1 MELISTHC
9 LGKPLSLRASM
20 AGWQQLTWD
29 RHIVGQ
35 RPASADN
42 EGPFSYEF
50 RVLPETDPAEHT
62 NREIDQTI
70 ASQVE
75 AITIR
80 LEFHVQWQD
89 FRVEYQLFQ
98 NDVEIERGQRTAS
111 DLQRA
116 TPVEVSGQQAT
127 ATKTSG
133 KSFALIALALKLL
146 QSAKFVKFALA
157 GLTLATYSA
166 IFSFHFALALIA
178 CLVVH
183 EYGHVRAMK
192 YFGLKTKGFYLIP
205 FFGGMAVTDEKLNTR
220 WQDIVISIMG
230 PTFGMLLS
238 LALWVA
244 YLFTDNTYLAALAN
258 FNAFLNLI
266 QMIPVLP
273 LDGGHVIKSIA
284 FSAST
289 KVATIILSLASVL
302 GIFVSYSLGYFFLAF
317 ILFIGTLDIVVE
329 WRHRK
334 HSLLLPLNR
343 YGQIVSTV
351 WYLAT
356 FAVLFGIMWHFA
368 QSGDP
373 LMSSPMA
380 ILRN

>member
-1 MELISTHC
+1 MHIDC
-9 LGKPLSLRASM
+9 LGKPLRLRASM

-29 RHIVGQ
+29 RHVVAELPATGQ
-35 RPASADN
+35 SD
-42 EGPFSYEF
+42 GHFSYEF
-50 RVLPETDPAEHT
+50 VVKKQPDTEPTAA
-62 NREIDQTI
+62 
-70 ASQVE
+70 ASLNASENASESHIKV
-75 AITIR
+75 R
-80 LEFHVQWQD
+80 LEVQLQWQELQID
-89 FRVEYQLFQ
+89 YQLYH
-98 NDVEIERGQRTAS
+98 NDQEVQRGRRTAL
-111 DLQRA
+111 DLQRSPPEA
-116 TPVEVSGQQAT
+116 LPEQEKAHNKQ
-127 ATKTSG
+127 SG
-133 KSFALIALALKLL
+133 KSFALVALLLKLL
-146 QSAKFVKFALA
+146 QSVKFVKFALA

-192 YFGLKTKGFYLIP
+192 YFGLKTKGFYLLP

-220 WQDIVISIMG
+220 WQDVVISIMG

-238 LALWVA
+238 LALWIV

-266 QMIPVLP
+266 NMIPVLP
-273 LDGGHVIKSIA
+273 LDGGHIVKSIA

-289 KVATIILSLASVL
+289 RVATVVLGLASIV
-302 GIFVSYSLGYFFLAF
+302 GIFLSYSIGYFFLAF

-329 WRHRK
+329 WRHRH

-343 YGQIVSTV
+343 YGQIVSAI

>member
-1 MELISTHC
+1 MELIHIDC
-9 LGKPLSLRASM
+9 LGKPLRLRASM

-29 RHIVGQ
+29 RHVVAEL
-35 RPASADN
+35 PASGQSD
-42 EGPFSYEF
+42 GHFSYEF
-50 RVLPETDPAEHT
+50 VVKKQPDTEPTAA
-62 NREIDQTI
+62 
-70 ASQVE
+70 ASLSASENANESHIKV
-75 AITIR
+75 R
-80 LEFHVQWQD
+80 LEVQLQWQELQID
-89 FRVEYQLFQ
+89 YQLYH
-98 NDVEIERGQRTAS
+98 NDQEVQRGRRTS
-111 DLQRA
+111 LDLQRS
-116 TPVEVSGQQAT
+116 TPEALPEQEKARNKQ
-127 ATKTSG
+127 SG
-133 KSFALIALALKLL
+133 KSFALVALLLKLL

-166 IFSFHFALALIA
+166 IFSFHFAIALIA

-192 YFGLKTKGFYLIP
+192 YFGLKTKGFYLLP

-220 WQDIVISIMG
+220 WQDVVISIMG

-238 LALWVA
+238 LALWIA

-266 QMIPVLP
+266 NMIPVLP
-273 LDGGHVIKSIA
+273 LDGGHIVKSIA
-284 FSAST
+284 FSANT
-289 KVATIILSLASVL
+289 RVATVVLGLASVV
-302 GIFVSYSLGYFFLAF
+302 GIFLSYSIGYFFLAF

-329 WRHRK
+329 WRHRQ

-343 YGQIVSTV
+343 YGQIVSAI